1 MASHLHLKRP
11 PLRVTLRPTS
21 GQLERKPIH
30 CEESARKPLQCR
42 DKRMQPPLSLR
53 ESNQSVAPL
62 EQVCITCSDAVA
74 PLRCDPLAFFHVNIN
89 MLYITEELKVNYY
102 SMHIIYYSW
111 VYTASLDSLFPLKEL
126 GFI

>member
-1 MASHLHLKRP
+1 MSRQTNATTP
-11 PLRVTLRPTS
+11 EP
-21 GQLERKPIH
+21 G
-30 CEESARKPLQCR
+30 
-42 DKRMQPPLSLR
+42 R
-53 ESNQSVAPL
+53 EQDTCAVVQSVAPL

-74 PLRCDPLAFFHVNIN
+74 TLRCGPLAFFHVNTN

-126 GFI
+126 GFISIH